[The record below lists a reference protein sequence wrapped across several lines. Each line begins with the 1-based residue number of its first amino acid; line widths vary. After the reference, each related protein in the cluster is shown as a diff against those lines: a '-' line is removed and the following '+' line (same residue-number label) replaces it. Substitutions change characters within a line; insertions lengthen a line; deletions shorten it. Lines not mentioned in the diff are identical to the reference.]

1 MPIQTIPM
9 KATVGRVGSVLVLFA
24 LIAGCGT
31 SKPKPV
37 DLPSN
42 PALIGVRPVW
52 NARVGRVNY
61 PLQVRVVQGSVAVG
75 DSGGEVVAF
84 DAQTGREQWR
94 NKIGA
99 ELSAGVGGADGR
111 WSVVTRSNDL
121 IALDASKINWRA
133 PQTVPSY
140 TAPLVAGGRVFLLA
154 ADRSVSAFD
163 GASGRRLWLQQR
175 PSEPLT
181 LRQAGLLMPVGNT
194 LVAGLS
200 GRMVGMDPSS
210 GNARWEVALA
220 SPRGTNDV
228 ERLVDLVDHVS
239 RVDNVICARAFQ
251 AAVGCVDAGRGVL
264 QWTRQANGF
273 EGVGGDEQRVYGTEG
288 DGTVQAWRRSDGEP
302 AWSNSLFK
310 YRRLSAPL
318 ALGRAIAI
326 GDDSGN
332 VHFLSSEDGKLLAR
346 VPTDGSPIAA
356 GPVLLDGSTFVVVT
370 RNGGV
375 FVWRTE

>member
-1 MPIQTIPM
+1 M
-9 KATVGRVGSVLVLFA
+9 
-24 LIAGCGT
+24 
-31 SKPKPV
+31 
-37 DLPSN
+37 
-42 PALIGVRPVW
+42 
-52 NARVGRVNY
+52 
-61 PLQVRVVQGSVAVG
+61 
-75 DSGGEVVAF
+75 
-84 DAQTGREQWR
+84 
-94 NKIGA
+94 
-99 ELSAGVGGADGR
+99 GGADAR
-111 WSVVTRSNDL
+111 WAVVTRGNEL
-121 IALDASKINWRA
+121 VTLDANKVNWRA
-133 PQTVPSY
+133 PQLVPSY

-239 RVDNVICARAFQ
+239 RIDNVVCARAFQ

-264 QWTRQANGF
+264 LWTRQANGF
-273 EGVGGDEQRVYGTEG
+273 EGVGGDEQRVYGTES
-288 DGTVQAWRRSDGEP
+288 DGIVHAWRRNDGEP
-302 AWSNSLFK
+302 AWSSSLLK
-310 YRRLSAPL
+310 YRRLTAPL
-318 ALGRAIAI
+318 ALGRAVAV
-326 GDDSGN
+326 GDDNGN
-332 VHFLSSEDGKLLAR
+332 VHLFSAEDGKLLGRIA
-346 VPTDGSPIAA
+346 TDGSPIAA
-356 GPVLLDGSTFVVVT
+356 GPVALDERTFVVVT

-375 FVWRTE
+375 IALRIE

>member
-1 MPIQTIPM
+1 MRMQK
-9 KATVGRVGSVLVLFA
+9 KATAAAAARTGLAVVVFA
-24 LIAGCGT
+24 LVAGCGT
-31 SKPKPV
+31 SRPKPA
-37 DLPSN
+37 DLPAN
-42 PALIGVRPVW
+42 PALVAVKPVW
-52 NARVGRVNY
+52 NARIGRVEY
-61 PLQVRVVQGSVAVG
+61 PLQIRVAQGSVAVA
-75 DSGGEVVAF
+75 DSGGDIVSF
-84 DAQTGREQWR
+84 DIQSGREQWR
-94 NKIGA
+94 TNLGA
-99 ELSAGVGGADGR
+99 RLSAGVGGGDAR
-111 WSVVTRSNDL
+111 WSVVTRANEL
-121 IALDASKINWRA
+121 ITLDAGKINWRA

-181 LRQAGLLMPVGNT
+181 LRQAGLLIPVGNT

-200 GRMVGMDPSS
+200 GRMVGMDPNS

-239 RVDNVICARAFQ
+239 RIDNVVCARAFQ

-264 QWTRQANGF
+264 LWTRQANGF
-273 EGVGGDEQRVYGTEG
+273 EGVGGDAQRVYGTEG

-302 AWSNSLFK
+302 AWSSSLLK

-318 ALGRAIAI
+318 ALGRSVAI

-332 VHFLSSEDGKLLAR
+332 VHFLSSDDGKLLAR
-346 VPTDGSPIAA
+346 VTTDGSPIAA
-356 GPVLLDGSTFVVVT
+356 GPVALDERTLMVVT

-375 FVWRTE
+375 FTLRIE

>member
-1 MPIQTIPM
+1 MGFQSNTALAQILRASSAI
-9 KATVGRVGSVLVLFA
+9 F
-24 LIAGCGT
+24 LIASLAACGT
-31 SKPKPV
+31 SRPKPAE
-37 DLPSN
+37 LPAN
-42 PALIGVRPVW
+42 PALLAVKPVW
-52 NARVGRVNY
+52 SARIGRVDF
-61 PLQVRVVQGSVAVG
+61 PLEARVVQGSVALAGSTG
-75 DSGGEVVAF
+75 DVAVF
-84 DAQTGREQWR
+84 DAQTGHEQWR
-94 NKIGA
+94 TSVGA
-99 ELSAGVGGADGR
+99 RLSGGVGGADER
-111 WSVVTRSNDL
+111 WAVVTRNNDL
-121 IALDASKINWRA
+121 VALDGSSVSWRA

-181 LRQAGLLMPVGNT
+181 LRQAGLLLPVGNT

-200 GRMVGMDPSS
+200 GRMVGMDPDS

-239 RVDNVICARAFQ
+239 RIGNVVCARAFQ
-251 AAVGCVDAGRGVL
+251 AAVGCVDAGRGL
-264 QWTRQANGF
+264 LLWTRKANGF
-273 EGVGGDEQRVYGTEG
+273 EGVGGDEQNVYGTEG

-302 AWSNSLFK
+302 MWSTRLLR

-318 ALGRAIAI
+318 VVGGAIAI
-326 GDDSGN
+326 GDDSGF
-332 VHFLSSEDGKLLAR
+332 VEFLSPENGKLLAR
-346 VPTDGSPIAA
+346 VPTDGSAVAA
-356 GPVLLDGSTFVVVT
+356 GPVLIGDATLLVVT

-375 FVWRTE
+375 YTWRVG